1 MSKKINVLVADD
13 HQVVREGIIAMLSH
27 QKSLDLHFFEASN
40 GLEVIQKIKQTKI
53 DVILLDI
60 TMPIMDGL
68 ETLKKLRSL
77 SYSPPTIMLT
87 MHNDNYIIRKAY
99 KYNTSGFVLKTCTAE
114 ELVGAIKTVCSGNK
128 YFSISVSN
136 LLFNEITSNVKA
148 QRVYLKSEILSKREV
163 QVISLFVKGFSNSKV
178 AEELNI
184 SIRTVEGHRFKI
196 MKKLQL
202 ENFSQL
208 VLYGIEHEF

>member
-27 QKSLDLHFFEASN
+27 QKSLQLQFHEASN
-40 GLEVIQKIKQTKI
+40 GLEVLQIIKSTKI

-60 TMPIMDGL
+60 TMPFMDGL

-77 SYSPPTIMLT
+77 SYAPPTIMLT
-87 MHNDNYIIRKAY
+87 MHNDDYIIRKAY
-99 KYNTSGFVLKTCTAE
+99 KYSTSGFVLKTCTSE

-136 LLFNEITSNVKA
+136 LLFNEISSNVKA
-148 QRVYLKSEILSKREV
+148 QRVYLKNEILSKREV
-163 QVISLFVKGFSNSKV
+163 EVISLYVKGYTNTKV
-178 AEELNI
+178 AEELNL
-184 SIRTVEGHRFKI
+184 SIRTVEGHRFNI
-196 MKKLQL
+196 MKKLNL
-202 ENFSQL
+202 EHFRQL

>member
-27 QKSLDLHFFEASN
+27 QKSLQLQFHEAAN
-40 GLEVIQKIKQTKI
+40 GLEVLQIIKSTKI

-60 TMPIMDGL
+60 TMPILDGL

-77 SYSPPTIMLT
+77 SYAPPTIMLT
-87 MHNDNYIIRKAY
+87 MHNDDYIVRKAY
-99 KYNTSGFVLKTCTAE
+99 KYSTSGFVLKTCTSE

-128 YFSISVSN
+128 YFSTETSN
-136 LLFNEITSNVKA
+136 LLFNEISSNVKA

-163 QVISLFVKGFSNSKV
+163 EVISLYVKGYTNTKV

-196 MKKLQL
+196 MQKLKL
-202 ENFSQL
+202 EHFSQL